1 MNMVINEYTFVLI
14 LVGIVCLAVV
24 APIIAYFSI
33 KARRVEMELLLKRE
47 LAERGMSA
55 AEICAVVEASADR
68 KTDADLAS
76 EQGPF
81 AQHADAG
88 RRVV

>member
-1 MNMVINEYTFVLI
+1 MNMVINEYSFVLI

-24 APIIAYFSI
+24 VPILVYFSL
-33 KARRVEMELLLKRE
+33 KARRVESELLLKRE
-47 LAERGMSA
+47 LTERGMCA
-55 AEICAVVEASADR
+55 ADICAVVEASAGR

-76 EQGPF
+76 ERRV
-81 AQHADAG
+81 AQHGGAG